1 MWFEGDLVEKR
12 KLRKPPMSTYIS
24 TRASTNHQSPFI
36 WSFWVTRRAS
46 KVHYGNDAKLIY
58 TSGGFWAIF
67 KAVKRALLLQL
78 FQTKLLGLS
87 SSVCLRRERAWSSLI
102 RRVQRLGP
110 HCRECVCVC
119 VCVLTRKYW
128 GGSMYVCPGHV
139 SEFVFSVAEMRC
151 FSFFSF
157 CVCVCSR
164 HHNSLVQCGSV
175 GWGSQRL
182 GCCNSDTYRRKDVLT
197 FLPGGGGKFSHHLH
211 WLYPGCHHSFFFRPY
226 LK

>member
-87 SSVCLRRERAWSSLI
+87 SSVCLRSERAWSSLI

-119 VCVLTRKYW
+119 VCAHTEVL
-128 GGSMYVCPGHV
+128 GGKH
-139 SEFVFSVAEMRC
+139 
-151 FSFFSF
+151 
-157 CVCVCSR
+157 VCVSR
-164 HHNSLVQCGSV
+164 PCVWVCVQRC
-175 GWGSQRL
+175 R
-182 GCCNSDTYRRKDVLT
+182 NAVL
-197 FLPGGGGKFSHHLH
+197 
-211 WLYPGCHHSFFFRPY
+211 FFFFLLCVRVQPPP
-226 LK
+226 